1 MNSRMRWLAIAVSL
15 FLMCSGMAAG
25 ERLSLTGITRG
36 EFASE
41 AMQSVCPMPDG
52 ETYTQITDD
61 GNRIVS
67 YSFRTGKEVQVL
79 FDVATARG
87 FQLSRV
93 DGYILSPDGRRMLI
107 QTETKPIY
115 RHSFTAVYY
124 IFDIRNNKLTP
135 LSDGGPQ
142 QTPVFSPDGNQI
154 AFVRENN
161 IYLVKLLYDN
171 AESQVTKDGKR
182 NAIINGIPDWVYEEE
197 FSTNSSMVFS
207 ADSRQIV
214 WIRYDESAVK
224 QYSMQLF
231 KGLAPERSEY
241 AEYPG
246 DYTYKYPVPGQV
258 N

>member
-41 AMQSVCPMPDG
+41 SMRSVCPMPDG

-107 QTETKPIY
+107 QLQ
-115 RHSFTAVYY
+115 RLAVS
-124 IFDIRNNKLTP
+124 N
-135 LSDGGPQ
+135 
-142 QTPVFSPDGNQI
+142 
-154 AFVRENN
+154 
-161 IYLVKLLYDN
+161 
-171 AESQVTKDGKR
+171 
-182 NAIINGIPDWVYEEE
+182 
-197 FSTNSSMVFS
+197 
-207 ADSRQIV
+207 
-214 WIRYDESAVK
+214 
-224 QYSMQLF
+224 
-231 KGLAPERSEY
+231 
-241 AEYPG
+241 
-246 DYTYKYPVPGQV
+246 
-258 N
+258 